1 MIMGIK
7 WDVLLIARSMQV
19 INAKVHKAKSQTAQ
33 CVVTVSSK
41 NTNNAITEP
50 IQVVNHAKSKLVSN
64 AQDKLPHSVIEK
76 IQFVGME

>member
-7 WDVLLIARSMQV
+7 WDVRLIARLMQV
-19 INAKVHKAKSQTAQ
+19 INAKAYQAKSQTAQ

-41 NTNNAITEP
+41 NTNNATTEP
-50 IQVVNHAKSKLVSN
+50 IQVANHAKSKLVSN
-64 AQDKLPHSVIEK
+64 VLDKLPHSVIEK